1 MVWSPLN
8 DKTYKT
14 KRRCSKS
21 RQRVFG
27 PFVRYKV
34 FINMSV
40 RKEISRIKVLL
51 EDEGSKK
58 PSEKSYLMAL
68 KDIRPLIPSLS
79 HKIIHRD
86 NLEHDS
92 ETIIKL
98 NKEIFEKVKMGDD
111 EVLDS
116 LWDIAGNHLLRNSI
130 NIITFYHK

>member
-1 MVWSPLN
+1 MVWSPLGDN
-8 DKTYKT
+8 MI
-14 KRRCSKS
+14 KRKGGILS
-21 RQRVFG
+21 RQRG
-27 PFVRYKV
+27 PKDLFVRYGL

-51 EDEGSKK
+51 EGNNK

-79 HKIIHRD
+79 HKIIHKN
-86 NLEHDS
+86 NLEHNS

-98 NKEIFEKVKMGDD
+98 NDEIFEKVKMGDD

-116 LWDIAGNHLLRNSI
+116 LWDMAGTLLLRNSI
-130 NIITFYHK
+130 NIISFYHK

>member
-1 MVWSPLN
+1 MI
-8 DKTYKT
+8 TKT
-14 KRRCSKS
+14 KTKGGI
-21 RQRVFG
+21 QHLGKGVLIDL
-27 PFVRYKV
+27 FVRYRL

-51 EDEGSKK
+51 EGINK

-68 KDIRPLIPSLS
+68 KDIKPLIPNLS
-79 HKIIHRD
+79 HIIIHKN

-116 LWDIAGNHLLRNSI
+116 LWDIAGNNLLRNSI

>member
-1 MVWSPLN
+1 
-8 DKTYKT
+8 
-14 KRRCSKS
+14 
-21 RQRVFG
+21 
-27 PFVRYKV
+27 
-34 FINMSV
+34 MSI

-51 EDEGSKK
+51 EGDKK
-58 PSEKSYLMAL
+58 PSEESYLMAL
-68 KDIRPLIPSLS
+68 KDIRPLIPNLS
-79 HKIIHRD
+79 HKIIHKN